1 MKPVT
6 DVRWL
11 LTTIFGEAFKLGF
24 GTLANLAMK
33 LPDSL
38 NVEGDDNVRD
48 GI

>member
-11 LTTIFGEAFKLGF
+11 LTTIFGKASQLGF

-33 LPDSL
+33 FPDPL
-38 NVEGDDNVRD
+38 NVEGDDNVPD